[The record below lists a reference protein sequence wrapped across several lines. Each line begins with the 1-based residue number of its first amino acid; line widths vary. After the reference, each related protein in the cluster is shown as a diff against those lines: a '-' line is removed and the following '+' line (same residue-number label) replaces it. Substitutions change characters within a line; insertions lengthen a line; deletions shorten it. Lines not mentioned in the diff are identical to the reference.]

1 MATFFASAVILKSFK
16 FGQRLEFIHFRLI
29 LQTCQVKEVTSFK
42 KGWENEIQ
50 NTFKLHNGQKYIF
63 TLLFF
68 GCFETRWNSLKKEV
82 VCIVIVKRK
91 NGKWKCKLS
100 FDGLGLL
107 KYGLLFP
114 RSFSK
119 LSFVTEAA
127 RTAAQANC
135 QRRKLERQFSTWK
148 SSPLRIFKKTRW
160 CSQNY
165 IRGISSLRS
174 FLCSFSSTPLYPFTN
189 FKFIQWMWMN
199 ENEELY
205 IQNCKKTPTLLR
217 WF

>member
-1 MATFFASAVILKSFK
+1 MCKTWEFEFSRQKISWIVSECLILSFSSLEFPDKRQSVRQICLDTFHDCETMAIGIYHLVLVFAQAAILKSFK

-127 RTAAQANC
+127 H
-135 QRRKLERQFSTWK
+135 
-148 SSPLRIFKKTRW
+148 
-160 CSQNY
+160 Y
-165 IRGISSLRS
+165 
-174 FLCSFSSTPLYPFTN
+174 
-189 FKFIQWMWMN
+189 
-199 ENEELY
+199 
-205 IQNCKKTPTLLR
+205 
-217 WF
+217 